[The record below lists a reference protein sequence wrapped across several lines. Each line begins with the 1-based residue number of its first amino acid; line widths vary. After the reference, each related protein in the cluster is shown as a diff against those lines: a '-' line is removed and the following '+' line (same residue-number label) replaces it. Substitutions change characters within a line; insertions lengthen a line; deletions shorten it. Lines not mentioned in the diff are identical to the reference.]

1 MAKNYTALTLIIIA
15 GELIFSLPFHVT
27 RYFKPTFLESF
38 AINNTVLGDA
48 FAFYGLLALISY
60 FPGGYLADKYSAKK
74 LMALALF
81 LTGAGGFFFASFPDP
96 GRLRFLYGFW
106 GITTILFFW
115 GALIKYTSL
124 WGGNESQ
131 GKAFGYLEA
140 GRGLV
145 ASVSSSFALLIFYF
159 STDLE
164 NGVQSSTKAIQN
176 IIFYYS
182 CLTIFIGLLI
192 LVFLRENQFKKTKII
207 SSQNKEK
214 LQIYPVGLISIII
227 ICAYCGFRS
236 IDNAALYLTEVGQLS
251 ELEASTFITI
261 LGYLRI
267 VAAFAAGF
275 IADKI
280 TSAKLVTIL
289 FIVSM
294 LTQSVLCG
302 FFLQEFYQLILICS
316 NFVIMFLAIVSLR
329 AVYFSLI
336 EPVGINSNRLGVCIG
351 IISLVGFT
359 PDIFFHSLTGR
370 ILDANPGL
378 VGHQNFYL
386 ATMILSAI
394 GLLTSL
400 RLSNWIVKKKRYNFK
415 NH

>member
-1 MAKNYTALTLIIIA
+1 MTKSYTALALIIIA
-15 GELIFSLPFHVT
+15 GELIFSLPFHIT

-38 AINNTVLGDA
+38 VITNTLLGDA

-74 LMALALF
+74 LMVLALF

-96 GRLRFLYGFW
+96 GRLQFLYGFW

-159 STDLE
+159 FYTDVE
-164 NGVQSSTKAIQN
+164 NGVQSSTRAIQYV
-176 IIFYYS
+176 ILYYS
-182 CLTIFIGLLI
+182 VLTIFIGLLM
-192 LVFLRENQFKKTKII
+192 LVFLKENKFKKTTII
-207 SSQNKEK
+207 SNKINEK
-214 LQIYPVGLISIII
+214 LHIYPVCLISIII

-236 IDNAALYLTEVGQLS
+236 IDNTTLYLTEIGQLS
-251 ELEASTFITI
+251 ELEASTFITV
-261 LGYLRI
+261 LSYLRI

-280 TSAKLVTIL
+280 TSARLVTIL

-294 LTQSVLCG
+294 LAQSILYG
-302 FFLQEFYQLILICS
+302 FFPTEFYQLILICS
-316 NFVIMFLAIVSLR
+316 NFIIMFLAIVSLR

-336 EPVGINSNRLGVCIG
+336 KPIGISSDRLGVCIG

-400 RLSNWIVKKKRYNFK
+400 KLGNWIIKKKMSQI
-415 NH
+415 